1 MQIGRLLSLAP
12 LLLACAAPVER
23 STSSD
28 PAAAEPSNEPS
39 AADLCEHVIDV
50 MEREMA
56 EAGTQPSQQ
65 EVDTFLAEC
74 AKEMVLE
81 RQKMADDE
89 EYFRQAR
96 CIMAAQSMAEMAKCE
111 PAEAP
116 ANPAP

>member
-1 MQIGRLLSLAP
+1 VQIGRLLSLAP

-28 PAAAEPSNEPS
+28 SPAAEPSNEPS
-39 AADLCEHVIDV
+39 VADLCEHVIDA
-50 MEREMA
+50 MERELA
-56 EAGTQPSQQ
+56 EAKMQPSEQ
-65 EVDTFLAEC
+65 EIDTFLAEC

-96 CIMAAQSMAEMAKCE
+96 CIMAAQSLAEMAKCE
-111 PAEAP
+111 PEEP